1 MQYEVYVDKMFLMN
15 LFFDALMLVATG
27 QILKLKASFVRII
40 LAGVMGSLGLCSVF
54 ILPFRNAWSR
64 FLYLGVVIFPL
75 MIVTAFYKNSWKKKI
90 QAGIVFAG
98 GSILCGK
105 LTEYIFY
112 TVHTEFPAKIYG
124 VIVAA
129 AGAVSIYFIKI
140 IRKIYIELR
149 EEENRYYTVLI
160 KYQGREVIVEALYDT
175 GNLLKDPFTG
185 KYVHIIDKGVTES
198 LIGDYSKI
206 SMLEHGMHL
215 IPYQTI
221 AKQGMLPVF
230 TITEMIVSN
239 GKEEICLKRQVLG
252 ISNGEISSRSRYQM
266 ILNSGELKK

>member
-90 QAGIVFAG
+90 QAGIVFVG

-140 IRKIYIELR
+140 IRKIYIELK

-185 KYVHIIDKGVTES
+185 KYVHIIDKDVTES